1 MIRTLGWH
9 FEWNNY
15 LIFDIN
21 GHRSTRLYD
30 KGDDSNFA
38 IINITHLDSNI
49 PTATAYKF
57 IFHKSCTP
65 LEFTRCIQTFSQYSS
80 QLAPQASYSMFW
92 LLKDSMSIGGPIFS
106 RMVLTI
112 FGHVLLYSITIFGW
126 FFFVA

>member
-38 IINITHLDSNI
+38 IINIPHLDSNI
-49 PTATAYKF
+49 PTAPAYEVYISQIMHAARIYTLHSDVFTVFFSISTAGK
-57 IFHKSCTP
+57 
-65 LEFTRCIQTFSQYSS
+65 
-80 QLAPQASYSMFW
+80 
-92 LLKDSMSIGGPIFS
+92 LL
-106 RMVLTI
+106 
-112 FGHVLLYSITIFGW
+112 HVLIAEG
-126 FFFVA
+126 